1 MQKKQ
6 IPIILLIVTAVLFV
20 AGLGVLAYSLLN
32 PPAPDLILGQMQ
44 IVLPAEATTLEKTA
58 AEELQTYVQ
67 KMTGEELEIVT
78 EGNETAAGIYIGAT
92 EYASAKRVKYEDNK
106 LGEGW
111 AIKAV
116 DGNLVLCGGAQRGV
130 LYAVYHL
137 LEDGFGVHWWTYWD
151 EYVPTLT
158 EARLSGKYNDSGVPA
173 FIYREIWGGG
183 AAVTN
188 QNLFSVRNRVNGE
201 TSNAP
206 TAYGG
211 EEYAGTPAPHHT
223 MDRYITKDYFN
234 QHPEW
239 FAFVGGG
246 RVPDGQ
252 LCMTNEELVEVLTEM
267 VLENIA
273 SDYKKAEINGTN
285 KPHFYDISP
294 GDNTKFCTCDA
305 CSTVTMK
312 SGESG
317 LLLQFVNK
325 IAAAVEQEYP
335 EVLIRTQAYS
345 VYMDPPKDDTKPA
358 DNVLLYL
365 ADSDMDVLH
374 AYSDV
379 NNESFLERVKEWEAL
394 TADGQFYVWN
404 YMVFYGTT
412 GVAPTVMNYAENL
425 RTLKDY
431 GVDGYFGEMEYCI
444 ATDFWDMKYWVCA
457 KLLEDPYQDEDA
469 LIDTFLN
476 GYYGEAAPYVR
487 QYLELMNQCASEYT
501 GYWTFAAGTLN
512 PRWIKV
518 DDAIAAN
525 ELFEQAFAAVG
536 DDETLLIR
544 LRMARNCLDR
554 VIVENYDTYV
564 EQAEEQG
571 VSFDISEGRTCQ
583 RIITCLTEQIALRGE
598 YDVEAESILN
608 RYVKK
613 FDSMD

>member
-1 MQKKQ
+1 MQKQ
-6 IPIILLIVTAVLFV
+6 QLPIILLIVTAVLLV
-20 AGLGVLAYSLLN
+20 AGAVLLIYSLLN
-32 PPAPDLILGQMQ
+32 PPAPDLILDQMQ
-44 IVLPAEATTLEKTA
+44 IVLPAEATSLEKTA
-58 AEELQTYVQ
+58 AEELQTYVY
-67 KMTGEELEIVT
+67 KMTGKELEAVT

-92 EYASAKRVKYEDNK
+92 KYATAKSVKFEDNR

-111 AIKAV
+111 VIKAV

-158 EARLSGKYNDSGVPA
+158 EARLSGKYEDSGVPA
-173 FIYREIWGGG
+173 FVYREIHGGG
-183 AAVTN
+183 AAVSK
-188 QNLFSVRNRVNGE
+188 QNVFCVRNRLNGE
-201 TSNAP
+201 TSNTP
-206 TAYGG
+206 MEYGG
-211 EEYAGTPAPHHT
+211 EEYGGTPAPHHT
-223 MDRYITKDYFN
+223 LNRYITSDYFDE
-234 QHPEW
+234 HPEW

-252 LCMTNEELVEVLTEM
+252 LCMTNEELIEVLSGM

-273 SDYKKAEINGTN
+273 NDYKRAEINGTN
-285 KPHFYDISP
+285 KPHFFDISP

-305 CSTVTMK
+305 CSAVTRK
-312 SGESG
+312 SGDSG

-325 IAAAVEQEYP
+325 IAANVAKEYP

-374 AYSDV
+374 AFNHA
-379 NNESFLERVKEWEAL
+379 NNESFMERVKAWEAL
-394 TADGQFYVWN
+394 APDGQFYVWD

-412 GVAPTVMNYAENL
+412 GVAPTVLQYADNL
-425 RTLKDY
+425 KMLQEC
-431 GVDGYFGEMEYCI
+431 GVDGYFAEMEYCI

-457 KLLEDPYQDEDA
+457 KLMENPNLDEDE

-476 GYYGEAAPYVR
+476 GYYGAAGPYIR
-487 QYLELMNQCASEYT
+487 QYLELMDQKANDYT
-501 GYWTFAAGTLN
+501 GYWSFAAGSLN
-512 PRWIKV
+512 PRWIKY
-518 DDAIAAN
+518 DDAVAADD
-525 ELFEQAFAAVG
+525 LFSKAFKAVG
-536 DDETLLIR
+536 DDEELLIR

-564 EQAEEQG
+564 EQAEADG
-571 VSFDISEGRTCQ
+571 ATFGISVRSTCQ
-583 RIITCLTEQIALRGE
+583 RIITCLNEQIEIRGE
-598 YDVEAESILN
+598 YDLEANSILN
-608 RYVKK
+608 RYKRIME
-613 FDSMD
+613 SLS